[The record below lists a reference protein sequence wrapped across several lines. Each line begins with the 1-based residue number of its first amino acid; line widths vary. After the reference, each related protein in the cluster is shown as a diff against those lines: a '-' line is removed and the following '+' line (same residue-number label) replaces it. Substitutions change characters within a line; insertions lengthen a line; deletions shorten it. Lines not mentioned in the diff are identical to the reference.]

1 MNSHLPT
8 SPVKSLLAPLFILGL
23 LSSARALDDAPKPIA
38 PEEFGALFKMFK
50 AQPGEN
56 RFREI
61 PWLLDIWEARRKAAA
76 EGKPLLVWSGA
87 GGPPIGVC

>member
-1 MNSHLPT
+1 MASL
-8 SPVKSLLAPLFILGL
+8 KRLLAPWCIIAVY
-23 LSSARALDDAPKPIA
+23 SSASALDDAPKPI
-38 PEEFGALFKMFK
+38 PPGEFAALHKMFK
-50 AQPGEN
+50 PQPGEN

-61 PWLLDIWEARRKAAA
+61 PWLLDVWEARRKAAV